1 MSEPS
6 CTTCK
11 ANRRE
16 KVSKKKWPETRKMSD
31 EEIEPKSCKGE
42 RLHLKV
48 PLRKVENAIRCWNVY
63 NTKLYDKTSGNCL
76 RRTQISGIYITKGK
90 IRLENACAYGAGS
103 LPRYSTTTFTA
114 IGRN

>member
-1 MSEPS
+1 
-6 CTTCK
+6 
-11 ANRRE
+11 
-16 KVSKKKWPETRKMSD
+16 
-31 EEIEPKSCKGE
+31 
-42 RLHLKV
+42 LHLKV

-114 IGRN
+114 IGRKLKFKKKKMKHSKLTKQNNYI